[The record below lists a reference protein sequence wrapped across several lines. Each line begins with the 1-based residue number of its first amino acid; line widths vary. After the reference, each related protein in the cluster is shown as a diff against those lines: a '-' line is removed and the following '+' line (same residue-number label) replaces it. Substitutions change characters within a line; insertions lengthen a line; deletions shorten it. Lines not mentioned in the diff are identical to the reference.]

1 MGEQIA
7 DVSPA
12 PSPAGKGAAAKGAEA
27 SRPPTWAFVLAFA
40 IVYLAYGLN
49 YLAIREGVQ
58 TLPPF
63 LFAGAH
69 VTLAGLLVFTW
80 AALRGEQL
88 RLSGRNFLWAAAG
101 GLVVFIG
108 GTGLVTM
115 AEKQVNSGVASILRA
130 TTPVW
135 VALLEWLRPKGERL
149 SAAAWG
155 GFLLAIGGVL
165 VVVIPDID
173 AANRFS
179 QDAAPLL
186 VLASALSWAVG
197 AIILRHH
204 RPCASNLVATAYQMT
219 VGGVAMVLL
228 GLVLGEGPQ
237 FNPAELTHDALL
249 AFLFLLL
256 VHSLAGF
263 SALNWLLQHV
273 PASLATTKFY
283 VSPAVAI
290 VAGSLVLREKDL
302 TPEMLGGMALIL
314 TGVALAL
321 WKR

>member
-1 MGEQIA
+1 MSSAAELK
-7 DVSPA
+7 SEE
-12 PSPAGKGAAAKGAEA
+12 SAAAPA
-27 SRPPTWAFVLAFA
+27 RPPTWAFVLAFA
-40 IVYLAYGLN
+40 VVYLAYGLN
-49 YLAIREGVQ
+49 YLAIREGVK

-80 AALRGEQL
+80 AILRGE
-88 RLSGRNFLWAAAG
+88 RLALPWRNFLWAAAG
-101 GLVVFIG
+101 GLIVFIG
-108 GTGLVTM
+108 GTGLVTL
-115 AEKQVNSGVASILRA
+115 AEKQVNSGMASILRA

-135 VALLEWLRPKGERL
+135 VGLLEWVRPKGERL

-155 GFLLAIGGVL
+155 GLLLAIGGVL
-165 VVVIPDID
+165 LVVIPDID
-173 AANRFS
+173 SASKFS
-179 QDAAPLL
+179 DDAAPLL

-219 VGGVAMVLL
+219 IGGVTMVLL

-237 FNPAELTHDALL
+237 FNPAELTDAALF

-283 VSPAVAI
+283 VSPAIAI
-290 VAGSLVLREKDL
+290 LTGSLFLREKDL
-302 TPEMLGGMALIL
+302 TPGMLGGLALIL
-314 TGVALAL
+314 AGVALAL
-321 WKR
+321 WKK